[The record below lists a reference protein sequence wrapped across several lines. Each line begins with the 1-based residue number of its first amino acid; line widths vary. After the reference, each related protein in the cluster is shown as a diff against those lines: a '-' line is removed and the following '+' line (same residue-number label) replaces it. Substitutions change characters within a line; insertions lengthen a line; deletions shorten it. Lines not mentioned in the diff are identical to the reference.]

1 MRNRSLL
8 LSLFTLFSL
17 LVALPAVSGPQT
29 IDAVQKEIDVFKNS
43 GEHIF
48 APQTMS
54 RVAQYLG
61 AARLAAEQ
69 NNVEGTQT
77 ALNTASE
84 KLTEAKQTANDFLA
98 QNLNLFRLRQD
109 AQESVGLIVSSRQ
122 NSRDDADVFSS
133 QQLLEKANSS
143 FELAIMTRERGDLN
157 NAQQHLNDANRLYT
171 EAFKTSLP
179 RLSELAAS
187 AIGAAGSSGAKRYAP
202 VTYQTAKDRLA
213 EIRAYVDGLSDSPPQ
228 RPAEAVELGHEAKY
242 LADNIKAWRKNA
254 GSHEELV
261 LKSKDFNLRMATVLG
276 LKTGSTA
283 LLSGISNRDLLHAVE
298 QLKQDLAAER
308 AAHQLQLEAMKIQ
321 HEEELQSRLLAQT
334 DVLKESQRSQLT
346 EMKEAFRAKLERE
359 TFEKKRQEKLR
370 TLFKKDEADI
380 LINLDGS
387 LLIRLS
393 SLQFASSKSKI
404 ESKYYDML
412 GSLKAALE
420 LYAERKVRIE
430 GHTDD
435 QGDVKPNQVLS
446 LKRAEAVREFLIAAG
461 TDGARLKALGYGEV
475 RPIASNGFPQ
485 GRAMNRRIDIVID
498 AAK

>member
-1 MRNRSLL
+1 MRKLSLL
-8 LSLFTLFSL
+8 LSLLSL
-17 LVALPAVSGPQT
+17 LMALPAISGAQN
-29 IDAVQKEIDVFKNS
+29 IDTVQKEIDAFKNS
-43 GEHIF
+43 GEHIY

-54 RVAQYLG
+54 RVEQYLG

-69 NNVEGTQT
+69 NNAEDSQT
-77 ALNTASE
+77 ALNTAKE
-84 KLTEAKQTANDFLA
+84 KLTEAKQTANDFYS
-98 QNLNLFRLRQD
+98 QNRDLFRLRKD
-109 AQESVGLIVSSRQ
+109 AQQSVGLIASSRQ
-122 NSRDDADVFSS
+122 NSKNDDYFSS
-133 QQLLEKANSS
+133 QQLLDKANES
-143 FELAIMTRERGDLN
+143 FNLAILTRERGDLN
-157 NAQQHLNDANRLYT
+157 NTQQHLNKANKFYT
-171 EAFKTSLP
+171 KALKASLP

-187 AIGAAGSSGAKRYAP
+187 AIGAAGSNAAKRYAP
-202 VTYQTAKDRLA
+202 VTYQTAKDKLA
-213 EIRAYVDGLSDSPPQ
+213 EIRAYVDGISDMPPQ
-228 RPAEAVELGHEAKY
+228 RPGEALELGLEAKY
-242 LADNIKAWRKNA
+242 LTNNIKEWRKNA

-276 LKTGSTA
+276 IKTGSSA
-283 LLSGISNRDLLHAVE
+283 LLSDISNRDLLHAVE
-298 QLKQDLAAER
+298 QLKQELAAER
-308 AAHQLQLEAMKIQ
+308 TAHQLQLEAMKIE

-334 DVLKESQRSQLT
+334 DVLKESQRSQLSD
-346 EMKEAFRAKLERE
+346 MKEAFRAKLERE
-359 TFEKKRQEKLR
+359 TYEKKRQEKLQA
-370 TLFKKDEADI
+370 LFKKNEADI

-387 LLIRLS
+387 LLVRLS

-404 ESKYYDML
+404 DTQYYDML
-412 GSLKAALE
+412 SSLKNALD

-461 TDGARLKALGYGEV
+461 IDGARLKALGYGEV